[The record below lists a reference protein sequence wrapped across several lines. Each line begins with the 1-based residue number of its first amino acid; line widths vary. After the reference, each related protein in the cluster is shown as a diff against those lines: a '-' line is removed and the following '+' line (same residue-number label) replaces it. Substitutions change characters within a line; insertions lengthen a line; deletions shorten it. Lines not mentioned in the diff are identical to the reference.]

1 MREYKKYFQTIAT
14 SIWMGI
20 KGKGVCLGVSLK
32 WMLFMK
38 RKKTSTYKK

>member
-20 KGKGVCLGVSLK
+20 KGKGVCLGCLEMIAFYEK
-32 WMLFMK
+32 EKDTDL
-38 RKKTSTYKK
+38 